1 MSTNSRFAVAVHVL
15 SLMAW
20 SDEEPLKSEQVAE
33 SVNTNPVVI
42 RRMLLELADAGLVV
56 SQTGSLGGSRLAND
70 PANTTLLDVYRAL
83 ECGGVFS
90 LHRQPPSRDCP
101 VGVNIET
108 VLGEVLLEVDSAVEQ
123 VLGSI
128 TINDVVQRL
137 KPCGAGTKHTALAR
151 NGTGKTNGRNGAGKN
166 NGRNGTGEI
175 KRNGRKKH
183 YDQGQMALSE
193 LRNGTKS
200 RRAKALRP
208 A

>member
-1 MSTNSRFAVAVHVL
+1 MVTKWWPDVSPDRFDMSTNSRFAVAVHVL

-20 SDEEPLKSEQVAE
+20 SGEEPLKSEQVAE

-42 RRMLLELADAGLVV
+42 RRILKELAEAGLVV

-70 PANTTLLDVYRAL
+70 PAKTTLLDVYQAL
-83 ECGGVFS
+83 ECRGVFS

-123 VLGSI
+123 VLKNI

-137 KPCGAGTKHTALAR
+137 RPCGAATTSKSGER
-151 NGTGKTNGRNGAGKN
+151 NGEKKN
-166 NGRNGTGEI
+166 F
-175 KRNGRKKH
+175 
-183 YDQGQMALSE
+183 DQKQ
-193 LRNGTKS
+193 
-200 RRAKALRP
+200 
-208 A
+208 